1 MSKVLRIQKGGYKV
15 IAESGSEIR
24 FDPGSDGR
32 VNIVGSLYVQGD
44 TILGSTT
51 SVTQQDLVIEDR
63 LITLN
68 NGQQGSEISYNGS
81 NQMSG
86 LIIDRGNADVLMV
99 FDEKPFRGQTTNPL
113 AYNLLSPSFVLKDN
127 TSNENLKPL
136 TTNRIQTYGVDDG
149 SNNQHL
155 TLYTGYEGVVRVAYT
170 TIEPGETDSAFVPYH
185 ERIGNDNDI
194 PNFKFLKNYVRAEAG
209 QAIIQRV
216 FRYTEDTLDNT
227 FSGAE
232 AKDIT
237 QAGDGFSGVLFTVGS
252 GPFAARIKNPVTK
265 IGRFGTDIG
274 IVIGVGET
282 STNNLRLVV
291 DAAQNTMI
299 STDNSNL
306 VINPYTGS
314 VVLRNVLRVEHLP
327 NTIASPVPAV
337 EQNVVYSRNELGSG
351 GTGLYFVNS
360 VGNGEFC
367 SASNALVYSLIF

>member
-127 TSNENLKPL
+127 SSNENLKPL

-155 TLYTGYEGVVRVAYT
+155 TFYTGYEGVVRVDYT
-170 TIEPGETDSAFVPYH
+170 TAEPGEPESAFVPYH
-185 ERIGNDNDI
+185 ERIANDNDI
-194 PNFKFLKNYVRAEAG
+194 PNFKFLKNYVNAEAG

-216 FRYTEDTLDNT
+216 YRYTEGTFDNT
-227 FSGAE
+227 FSGIE

-237 QAGDGFSGVLFTVGS
+237 QAGDGFSGVLFITGS
-252 GPFAARIKNPVTK
+252 GPFAARAKNTATK
-265 IGRFGTDIG
+265 IGRFGTDTGIIIG
-274 IVIGVGET
+274 RGE
-282 STNNLRLVV
+282 SNSNNIKLII
-291 DAAQNTMI
+291 DGAQNTMI

-314 VVLRNVLRVEHLP
+314 VVLRNVLRFEHLP
-327 NTIASPVPAV
+327 NSIAEPIPAL

-351 GTGLYFVNS
+351 GTGLYFVNTA
-360 VGNGEFC
+360 GDGEFC

>member
-32 VNIVGSLYVQGD
+32 VNIVGDLYVQGD
-44 TILGSTT
+44 TILGNTT

-68 NGQQGSEISYNGS
+68 NGQQGSEISDNGS

-86 LIIDRGNADVLMV
+86 LVIDRGNADVLMV
-99 FDEKPFRGQTTNPL
+99 FDEKPFKGQTGNTL
-113 AYNLLSPSFVLKDN
+113 AFTLLPPAFVLKDN
-127 TSNENLKPL
+127 STNANLKPL

-149 SNNQHL
+149 SDNQHL
-155 TLYTGYEGVVRVAYT
+155 TFYTGYEGVVRVDYT

-185 ERIGNDNDI
+185 ERIDNDNDI
-194 PNFKFLKNYVRAEAG
+194 PNFKFLKEYVRAEAG
-209 QAIIQRV
+209 QAIIQK
-216 FRYTEDTLDNT
+216 FYRYTEDTLDNT

-232 AKDIT
+232 ARDIT
-237 QAGDGFSGVLFTVGS
+237 QAGDGFSGVLFTTGS
-252 GPFAARIKNPVTK
+252 GPFASRIKNPVTK

-274 IVIGVGET
+274 IIVGIGEEN
-282 STNNLRLVV
+282 TNNIKLMV
-291 DAAQNTMI
+291 DSSQTTMI

-306 VINPYTGS
+306 VINPYTGN
-314 VVLRNVLRVEHLP
+314 VILRNVLRFEHLS
-327 NTIASPVPAV
+327 NTISDPVPAV
-337 EQNVVYSRNELGSG
+337 EQNLVYSRNELGSG
-351 GTGLYFVNS
+351 GTGLYFANS
-360 VGNGEFC
+360 IGNGEFC